1 MQPRR
6 LQRHAG
12 FTLMELT
19 VIIVLLGILSAIVYA
34 RFDLAPFRT
43 AGFEQEV
50 RAATRFAQKFAIVS
64 GCDVQVN
71 ISASGYALRV
81 RDDAASLTPPCLGA
95 TGAFGT
101 DLQNPATGAA
111 YAGAPPS
118 GVTVGNLTFT
128 YDRQGRP
135 SASGAVVI
143 GTKTVTVEAGTG
155 FVH

>member
-1 MQPRR
+1 MQSMR
-6 LQRHAG
+6 LQRQAG

-19 VIIVLLGILSAIVYA
+19 VIVVLLGILSAVVYA

-50 RAATRFAQKFAIVS
+50 RAAIRFAQKFAIVS

-71 ISASGYALRV
+71 ISAGGYALQV
-81 RDDAASLTPPCLGA
+81 RDDAAGLTPPCLGA
-95 TGAFGT
+95 AGAFGT

-135 SASGAVVI
+135 SVGGAVAV
-143 GTKTVTVEAGTG
+143 GAKTITVEAGTG
-155 FVH
+155 FVY